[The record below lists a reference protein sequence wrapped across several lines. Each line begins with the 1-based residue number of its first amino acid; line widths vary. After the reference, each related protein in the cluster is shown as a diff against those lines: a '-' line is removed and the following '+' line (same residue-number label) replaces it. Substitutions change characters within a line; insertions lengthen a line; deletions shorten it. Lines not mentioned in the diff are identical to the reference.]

1 MKKNQ
6 KISADNTILVLV
18 GVVKHLNDQID
29 TKRVL
34 VKHRLTSGL
43 EELYTKQIISA
54 IAKVEY
60 LEVLISELREDLE
73 LTTNLEQKETE
84 EVDNAILSLNSIFD
98 ELLTPAMKNAIKTQT
113 I

>member
-1 MKKNQ
+1 MKTNQ
-6 KISADNTILVLV
+6 KITPDATILVLV

-34 VKHRLTSGL
+34 VKHRLTRGL
-43 EELYTKQIISA
+43 EELYTKQILSA
-54 IAKVEY
+54 TAKVEY

-73 LTTNLEQKETE
+73 LTTDLNYEETE
-84 EVDNAILSLNSIFD
+84 KIDDAITSLNCIFD
-98 ELLTPAMKNAIKTQT
+98 DLLTPAMKNAIKTQT